1 MEPWVLTPDEIAYY
15 KRIGQGSELDDA
27 YVADTL
33 PLLLEWAQ
41 EQCTVEFKDPSKLPV
56 GVKLF
61 LAHAVKFFG
70 SAEIGLKS
78 EKMGSV
84 SFSYDFATLPS
95 FITDFLFEY
104 GYGRKRN
111 RARFHVL

>member
-1 MEPWVLTPDEIAYY
+1 MMWELTPDEIAYY
-15 KRIGQGSELDDA
+15 KRVGQSSELDDA
-27 YVADTL
+27 YVQDTL

-41 EQCTVEFKDPSKLPV
+41 EQCTVPFKQPPNLPV

-61 LAHAVKFFG
+61 LAHALKFFG

-84 SFSYDFATLPS
+84 SFSYDFAALPS
-95 FITDFLFEY
+95 FVTDFLAEY

-111 RARFHVL
+111 RARFHVF

>member
-1 MEPWVLTPDEIAYY
+1 MMWQPTPDEIAYY
-15 KRIGQGSELDDA
+15 KRVGQGTELDDE
-27 YVADTL
+27 YVKDTL

-41 EQCTVEFKDPSKLPV
+41 EQTTVQFKYPNLPV

-61 LAHAVKFFG
+61 LAHALKFFG
-70 SAEIGLKS
+70 SAQIGLKS

-84 SFSYDFATLPS
+84 SFSYDFAALPS
-95 FITDFLFEY
+95 FVTDFLSEY